1 MIIWPDM
8 CSLDVLLSALVFS
21 KCRIQGFRESQE
33 SFCFRNETSH
43 EIWVCSGSEIGYELF
58 PWCYGASFQ
67 FQEGLNEIVEKRS
80 SYPLILTS

>member
-1 MIIWPDM
+1 M

-21 KCRIQGFRESQE
+21 ASRDTRIPEITGIV
-33 SFCFRNETSH
+33 CFRNETSH
-43 EIWVCSGSEIGYELF
+43 EIWVCSGSEIRYELF

-80 SYPLILTS
+80 SCPLILTS